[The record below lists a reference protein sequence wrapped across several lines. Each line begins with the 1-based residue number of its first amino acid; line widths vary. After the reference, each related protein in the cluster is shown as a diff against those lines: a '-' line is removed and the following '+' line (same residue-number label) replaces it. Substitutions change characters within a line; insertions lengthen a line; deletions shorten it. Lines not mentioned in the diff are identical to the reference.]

1 MSPTSIFSHTPEASI
16 ISNGLY
22 WVHIKE
28 WLDVGFKKEQMMI
41 INGEE
46 LITNPAKIILEAQD
60 FMNLDPIIKEEN
72 FVFDK
77 EKGTAF

>member
-1 MSPTSIFSHTPEASI
+1 M
-16 ISNGLY
+16 
-22 WVHIKE
+22 HIKE
-28 WLDVGFKKEQMMI
+28 WLEIGFKKEQMMI

-72 FVFDK
+72 FIFDK
-77 EKGTAF
+77 EKGTVSKNDSKLTENFTAILINSFLK

>member
-1 MSPTSIFSHTPEASI
+1 
-16 ISNGLY
+16 
-22 WVHIKE
+22 
-28 WLDVGFKKEQMMI
+28 MMI

-72 FVFDK
+72 FIFDK
-77 EKGTAF
+77 EKGTVSKNAIFESFTTILMNSFFEIK

>member
-1 MSPTSIFSHTPEASI
+1 
-16 ISNGLY
+16 
-22 WVHIKE
+22 
-28 WLDVGFKKEQMMI
+28 MMI

-72 FVFDK
+72 FIFDK
-77 EKGTAF
+77 EKGTVPKNWKFSLFGKIVNLETEFRNQINLETEI

>member
-1 MSPTSIFSHTPEASI
+1 
-16 ISNGLY
+16 
-22 WVHIKE
+22 
-28 WLDVGFKKEQMMI
+28 MMI

-72 FVFDK
+72 FIFDK
-77 EKGTAF
+77 EKGTVSKNASKLTKK

>member
-1 MSPTSIFSHTPEASI
+1 
-16 ISNGLY
+16 
-22 WVHIKE
+22 
-28 WLDVGFKKEQMMI
+28 MI

-77 EKGTAF
+77 EKGTAFKISIFRPVENGASLTWDPLLYFRSG

>member
-1 MSPTSIFSHTPEASI
+1 M
-16 ISNGLY
+16 
-22 WVHIKE
+22 HIKE
-28 WLDVGFKKEQMMI
+28 WLEIGFKKEQMMI

-72 FVFDK
+72 FIFDK
-77 EKGTAF
+77 EKGTVSKK